1 MEDNIYICPHCK
13 EYMYITKEDLNCR
26 IFRHASYINNLNNF
40 YNPHASL
47 EQINKDISENKIV
60 GCGKPF
66 RINKDNQTEICD
78 YI

>member
-1 MEDNIYICPHCK
+1 MDDNIYICPHCK
-13 EYMYITKEDLNCR
+13 EYMYIAKADLNCR
-26 IFRHASYINNLNNF
+26 IFRHASYINNLNHF

-47 EQINKDISENKIV
+47 EQINKDINLGKIV

-66 RINKDNQTEICD
+66 RININNQAEVCD